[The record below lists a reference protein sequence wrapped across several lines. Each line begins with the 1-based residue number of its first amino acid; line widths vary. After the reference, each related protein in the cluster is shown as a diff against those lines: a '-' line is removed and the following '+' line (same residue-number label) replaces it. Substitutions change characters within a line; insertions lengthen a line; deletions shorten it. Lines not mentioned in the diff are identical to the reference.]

1 MQATVLHINQDMH
14 SEDAQL
20 LAEFMQESSREV
32 AFNAIVAKYKERLYW
47 HIRRMVVQHDDADD
61 VLQETFIK
69 MWKYL
74 PQFRQDSSLYTWL
87 YRIATNNCLTFL
99 DNKAKRNQRQ
109 VLTDTTAMASNISTQ
124 PGYDAKKIEWQL
136 QLAIATLP
144 DKQRVVFN
152 MRYYDDMPYEQ
163 MSQVLETSEG
173 ALKASYHHAVKKI
186 QEFLKNQAS

>member
-87 YRIATNNCLTFL
+87 YRIATNNSLTFL

-136 QLAIATLP
+136 QMAIATLP